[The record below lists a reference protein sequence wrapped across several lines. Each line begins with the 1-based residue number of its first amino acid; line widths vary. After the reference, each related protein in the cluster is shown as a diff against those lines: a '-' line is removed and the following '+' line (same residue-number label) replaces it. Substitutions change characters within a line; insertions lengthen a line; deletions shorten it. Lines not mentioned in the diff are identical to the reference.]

1 MHLRWGG
8 VRKGACMGA
17 QLPLNPGPNPTG
29 RPLSDVQRGCHMSRG
44 SYSRHYFKSPLWRC
58 SIPTEQD
65 GLTGVFLARKFSQQP
80 SALIW
85 NLQLYQRQGR
95 RYILKEVVILTIF
108 LGGISPTN
116 VASWLNLPSD
126 DDGWAP
132 VSLRTL
138 RPEPGGQPVHHPQH
152 RRDTGI

>member
-8 VRKGACMGA
+8 VREGACMGA

-58 SIPTEQD
+58 SISTEQD

-108 LGGISPTN
+108 FGGDFTDKCGFLAQPPKWWWWMS
-116 VASWLNLPSD
+116 ACLPPH
-126 DDGWAP
+126 AP
-132 VSLRTL
+132 SRARGTT
-138 RPEPGGQPVHHPQH
+138 RPPS
-152 RRDTGI
+152 TA